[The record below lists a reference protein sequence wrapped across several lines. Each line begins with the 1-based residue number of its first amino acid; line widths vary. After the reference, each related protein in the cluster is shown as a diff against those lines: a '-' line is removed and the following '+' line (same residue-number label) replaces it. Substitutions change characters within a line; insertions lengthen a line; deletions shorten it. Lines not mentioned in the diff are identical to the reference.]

1 MKNSTKILSF
11 CFIALYA
18 LFSGNVFGQ
27 GEVNVWQ
34 FGSNAG
40 LDFNTTPPTMLE
52 VNNMSAASAEGEGYA
67 SICDASGNLL
77 FYTDG
82 TKIYDRTYSV
92 MTGGGSLNGDLS
104 AEQSSIIV
112 PRPGSTTLYY
122 VFTVGRTGTTTGIY
136 YNVVDMSSGNGSV
149 TTANTPLWTGVRTME
164 ALCVVPT
171 GPTATHTGYWLL
183 CHADL
188 TNQFRAYRIS
198 STGVN
203 ATSVNTSIGY
213 TPNNG
218 QGMIKSNGCYNKIA
232 ISYGGQGTGLGNVQL
247 LNFNFNTGVFS
258 NPQTI
263 NGYTGSFGP
272 YGLEFSKLG
281 DYLYVTELM
290 KARLHRY
297 DITSGVG
304 ATITGTDVIIGTSP
318 HGTNPDDGVQA
329 FPRMGHVQM
338 GPDGKLYV
346 ANHNA
351 WNAYSPGSCA
361 NCGSSN
367 ILSTV
372 TNPDGPVSSGPVVD
386 RVTWTGTAYS
396 FPNGWPNN
404 GAGVTHGLPT
414 LLTSFLAGNL
424 DFGDDLVTVGPDKIV
439 CKGSPTTFNFNFS
452 GTVST
457 TATHPITWD
466 FGDGSPVSYAT
477 SPSHTY
483 NPATT
488 PTTYTVT
495 LTVIDKCD
503 IEYEQKRTVRV
514 DELITAGNVSC
525 SNPSIT
531 LNGTGA
537 GAANYVWYDA
547 VGGAPIG
554 YGASVNKT
562 YTPASSTPSTF
573 YAFDATPSA
582 GPYTAGNAATANNW
596 SSGTLVTSFVLEYRS
611 IIRSIQVKG
620 ANASSAVTF
629 SIKQGATTVAT
640 LPAIASITSGQVV
653 TLNFNAIL
661 PAGSY
666 TVEASNGSFEWSG
679 NTGNSRD
686 VAGVIRVTG
695 DGAGNSGPFY
705 NIVLAIVSPCANNTT
720 ITRSCSLPVTW
731 LDFNA
736 KREGESSAVK
746 VEWST
751 ATEQN
756 SKVFNVQRS
765 LDGLTFE
772 TIGQVNAAGNSVTV
786 RHYEYLD
793 NNAPIGRLYYRLVEE
808 DADGASMISKI
819 VFVNGIGSLSL
830 SLVPNPG
837 DGSFTIVGLS
847 GDVKLNVAVYSI
859 TGQSIFATAAYPGEV
874 INLEGVAKGFY
885 IVKIVSGNT
894 EQSIRYINQ

>member
-1 MKNSTKILSF
+1 MKNSYKSISF
-11 CFIALYA
+11 CLVVLYV

-40 LDFNTTPPTMLE
+40 LDFNTTPPTMLQ

-67 SICDASGNLL
+67 SICDSLGNLL

-82 TKIYDRTYSV
+82 TKIYNRAYAV
-92 MTGGGSLNGDLS
+92 MTGGGSLMGDLS

-112 PRPGSTTLYY
+112 PRPGSTTQYF

-136 YNVVDMSSGNGSV
+136 YNIVDMSVGANGEV
-149 TTANTPLWTGVRTME
+149 TTANTPLWTGSRTME

-188 TNQFRAYRIS
+188 SNQFRAYRIS
-198 STGVN
+198 SAGVN
-203 ATSVNTSIGY
+203 ATSVNTSTGF
-213 TPNNG
+213 TPGNG
-218 QGMIKSNGCYNKIA
+218 QGMIKANGCYNKVA
-232 ISYGGQGTGLGNVQL
+232 ISYGGQGAGLGNVQL

-263 NGYTGSFGP
+263 NGFTGSFGP
-272 YGLEFSKLG
+272 YGLEFSKTG

-290 KARLHRY
+290 KARLLRY
-297 DITSGVG
+297 NITSGVG
-304 ATITGTDVIIGTSP
+304 ATITATGSVIGTSP
-318 HGTNPDDGVQA
+318 HGANVDDGVQA

-338 GPDGKLYV
+338 GPDGKLYI

-351 WNAYSPGSCA
+351 WNAYSTGNCT

-372 TNPDGPVSSGPVVD
+372 TNPDNASP
-386 RVTWTGTAYS
+386 TWTATAIS
-396 FPNGWPNN
+396 FLNGYPHN

-439 CKGSPTTFNFNFS
+439 CKGSPTTFKFSFS
-452 GTVST
+452 GIVST

-477 SPSHTY
+477 SPSHTF

-488 PTTYTVT
+488 PANYTVK

-503 IEYEQKRTVRV
+503 IEYEQERKVRV
-514 DELITAGNVSC
+514 DELITAGNVTC
-525 SNPSIT
+525 SNPKIT
-531 LNGTGA
+531 LTGTGA
-537 GAANYVWYDA
+537 GASNYVWYDA
-547 VGGAPIG
+547 INGDPIG
-554 YGASVNKT
+554 YGSPVDKT
-562 YTPASSTPSTF
+562 YSPISSTPNTF
-573 YAFDATPSA
+573 YAFDATPSS
-582 GPYTAGNAATANNW
+582 GPYTAGNAATANGW
-596 SSGTLVTSFVLEYRS
+596 SSGVLSTSFVLEYKSIVRS
-611 IIRSIQVKG
+611 VQVRG
-620 ANASSAVTF
+620 ANASSNVTF
-629 SIKQGATTVAT
+629 TIKQGATTVAS
-640 LPAIASITSGQVV
+640 LPAIASIASGEVV
-653 TLNFNAIL
+653 TLEFNAIL

-666 TVEASNGSFEWSG
+666 RIEASSGSFGWSG

-686 VAGVIRVTG
+686 VSGVIRVTG
-695 DGAGNSGPFY
+695 DGTGNSGPFY
-705 NIVLAIVSPCANNTT
+705 NIVVGVVSPCASKTT

-731 LDFNA
+731 LGFTGVRSD
-736 KREGESSAVK
+736 ESSAVTL
-746 VEWST
+746 EWST
-751 ATEQN
+751 AMEQN
-756 SKVFNVQRS
+756 SKVFYIQRS
-765 LDGLTFE
+765 LDGINFE
-772 TIGQVNAAGNSVTV
+772 TIGENSAAGNSNTV
-786 RHYEYLD
+786 RNYEYVD
-793 NNAPIGRLYYRLVEE
+793 VTAPFGNVYYRLLQV
-808 DADGASMISKI
+808 DFDGSSMFSKI
-819 VFVNGIGSLSL
+819 VYVNGIGSLNI

-837 DGSFTIVGLS
+837 NGSFTIVGLS
-847 GDVKLNVAVYSI
+847 GDVKLNVVVYSI
-859 TGQSIFATAAYPGEV
+859 TGQSLYSTSAVAGKV
-874 INLEGVAKGFY
+874 IDLEGIAKGFY
-885 IVKIVSGNT
+885 IVKIISGST